1 MLILVCID
9 LVASCSPQEQ
19 IVLRCG
25 LKQYGA
31 RVACAAYLEQGC
43 IGLALEESQ
52 ILQGLLVKG
61 LLGSGGLIVHLSLQ
75 HDNTVRHGTDQDDA
89 CEPY

>member
-1 MLILVCID
+1 MGSVWQSIC
-9 LVASCSPQEQ
+9 QHN
-19 IVLRCG
+19 VLRCG
-25 LKQYGA
+25 LKQCEA

-43 IGLALEESQ
+43 IGLALEQGQ
-52 ILQGLLVKG
+52 ILQGLLVEG

-75 HDNTVRHGTDQDDA
+75 HDNTVRHMTGQDGI